1 MKYRSTRHYF
11 SKKNKC
17 RNITLK
23 ISGSELTGSP
33 DITPCSPPPTPSP
46 PLLQFPVLMIE
57 SMSIVVCSSN
67 FNTIRSNEKR
77 CETII
82 HKQTKNK

>member
-33 DITPCSPPPTPSP
+33 DIPPRPPPPPPPT
-46 PLLQFPVLMIE
+46 
-57 SMSIVVCSSN
+57 SSVSCVN
-67 FNTIRSNEKR
+67 DRKYEYCRLFK
-77 CETII
+77 
-82 HKQTKNK
+82 

>member
-33 DITPCSPPPTPSP
+33 DITPCSPPPQ
-46 PLLQFPVLMIE
+46 LLQFPVLMIE